1 LSLFIT
7 FEGGE
12 GCGKSTQ
19 AKALFSN
26 IRGSGVPVILT
37 QEPGGTPLGREVR
50 QWLKGEAD
58 SDPVAELL
66 LFNASR
72 VQLVNNVIRPALKEG
87 KVVLC
92 DRYYHSTVAY
102 QGYGRG
108 LDLDMIDKVNNIAT
122 SGLEPDLIIFLD
134 TDVEQALSRKR
145 NKDRFE
151 LEDIA
156 FHQRVKKG
164 YLEMSKAD
172 PKLWMVIDGSLSKSE
187 IEKIIWD
194 KVARLLPKR

>member
-1 LSLFIT
+1 MSLFIT

-19 AKALFSN
+19 AKALFRN
-26 IRGSGVPVILT
+26 ISDSRVPVILT

-72 VQLVNNVIRPALKEG
+72 VQLINNVIRPALKEG

-92 DRYYHSTVAY
+92 DRFYHSTIAY

-108 LDLDMIDKVNNIAT
+108 LDFELINRINNIAT
-122 SGLEPDLIIFLD
+122 GGLEPNLIIFLD
-134 TDVEQALSRKR
+134 TDVGQALARKR

-151 LEDIA
+151 LEDFV
-156 FHQRVKKG
+156 FHQRVKQG
-164 YLEMSKAD
+164 YLEMVKAD
-172 PKLWMVIDGSLSKSE
+172 PNLWMVVDGSLPKNV
-187 IEKIIWD
+187 IERIIWD
-194 KVARLLPKR
+194 KVVGLLPKR

>member
-19 AKALFSN
+19 ARALFRN

-50 QWLKGEAD
+50 RWLKGEAD

-72 VQLVNNVIRPALKEG
+72 VQLVNNVIRPALKAG

-92 DRYYHSTVAY
+92 DRYYHSTIAY

-108 LDLDMIDKVNNIAT
+108 LDLDLINTINNIAT
-122 SGLEPDLIIFLD
+122 SGLEPTLVIFLD
-134 TDVEQALSRKR
+134 TDVKQALSRKR

-151 LEDIA
+151 QEDIA
-156 FHQRVKKG
+156 FHRRVKRG
-164 YLEMSKAD
+164 YLEMCKAD

-194 KVARLLPKR
+194 KVVGLLPKR

>member
-19 AKALFSN
+19 AKALFRNISN
-26 IRGSGVPVILT
+26 SKVPVILT
-37 QEPGGTPLGREVR
+37 QEPGGTLLGREVR

-72 VQLVNNVIRPALKEG
+72 AQLVNHVIRPALKEG

-92 DRYYHSTVAY
+92 DRFYHSTIAY

-108 LDLDMIDKVNNIAT
+108 LDLDMIDTVNSIAT
-122 SGLEPDLIIFLD
+122 SGLKPDLIIFLD
-134 TDVEQALSRKR
+134 TDVEHALSRKR

-151 LEDIA
+151 QEDIA
-156 FHQRVKKG
+156 FHKRVKQG

-172 PKLWMVIDGSLSKSE
+172 PKPWMVIDGSLSKSE

-194 KVARLLPKR
+194 RVAGLLPKR

>member
-1 LSLFIT
+1 M
-7 FEGGE
+7 
-12 GCGKSTQ
+12 
-19 AKALFSN
+19 
-26 IRGSGVPVILT
+26 PVILT

-50 QWLKGEAD
+50 QWLKGEMD

-92 DRYYHSTVAY
+92 DRFYHSTIAY

-108 LDLDMIDKVNNIAT
+108 LDLGLINTINNVAT
-122 SGLEPDLIIFLD
+122 SGLDPDLIIFLD

-151 LEDIA
+151 LEDIV
-156 FHQRVKKG
+156 FHRRVKQG

-187 IEKIIWD
+187 IENIIWE
-194 KVARLLPKR
+194 KVVGLLPKR

>member
-1 LSLFIT
+1 MSLFIT

-19 AKALFSN
+19 AKALFRN

-58 SDPVAELL
+58 SDPIAELL

-72 VQLVNNVIRPALKEG
+72 VQLVKNVIRPALKEG
-87 KVVLC
+87 KVVIC
-92 DRYYHSTVAY
+92 DRFYHSTIAY

-108 LDLDMIDKVNNIAT
+108 LDFGLIDTINNIAT
-122 SGLEPDLIIFLD
+122 SGLEPNLVIFLD
-134 TDVEQALSRKR
+134 TDVGQALSRKR
-145 NKDRFE
+145 HKDRFE
-151 LEDIA
+151 LEDIV
-156 FHQRVKKG
+156 FHQRVKQG

-172 PKLWMVIDGSLSKSE
+172 PKLWMVIDGALSKSA

>member
-19 AKALFSN
+19 AKALFKN
-26 IRGSGVPVILT
+26 IRSSGVPVILT
-37 QEPGGTPLGREVR
+37 QEPGGTALGREVR

-92 DRYYHSTVAY
+92 DRFYHSTIAY

-108 LDLDMIDKVNNIAT
+108 LDFDLINTVNDIAV
-122 SGLEPDLIIFLD
+122 SGLTPNLIIFLD
-134 TDVEQALSRKR
+134 TDVGQALSRKR

-151 LEDIA
+151 LEDIV
-156 FHQRVKKG
+156 FHQRVKQG
-164 YLEMSKAD
+164 YLEMVKSD
-172 PKLWMVIDGSLSKSE
+172 PNLWMVVDGSLTKNT
-187 IEKIIWD
+187 IERIIWD
-194 KVARLLPKR
+194 KVVGLLPNR

>member
-19 AKALFSN
+19 ARALFRN
-26 IRGSGVPVILT
+26 VRGSGVPVILT

-58 SDPVAELL
+58 SDAIAELL

-87 KVVLC
+87 KVVIC
-92 DRYYHSTVAY
+92 DRFYHSTIAY

-108 LDLDMIDKVNNIAT
+108 LDFDLINTINNIAT
-122 SGLEPDLIIFLD
+122 SGLEPNLVIFLD
-134 TDVEQALSRKR
+134 TDVGQALSRKR

-151 LEDIA
+151 LEDFV
-156 FHQRVKKG
+156 FHQRVKQG
-164 YLEMSKAD
+164 YMEMSKAD
-172 PKLWMVIDGSLSKSE
+172 PNLWMVIDGSLSKNM
-187 IEKIIWD
+187 IERIIWD
-194 KVARLLPKR
+194 KVVGLLPKR

>member
-1 LSLFIT
+1 MSLFIT

-19 AKALFSN
+19 AKALFRNISN
-26 IRGSGVPVILT
+26 SKVPVILT

-58 SDPVAELL
+58 SDPMAELL

-87 KVVLC
+87 KVVIC
-92 DRYYHSTVAY
+92 DRFYHSTIAY

-108 LDLDMIDKVNNIAT
+108 LDLDLIHTINNIAT

-134 TDVEQALSRKR
+134 TDVGQALSRKR

-151 LEDIA
+151 LEDFV
-156 FHQRVKKG
+156 FHQRVKQG
-164 YLEMSKAD
+164 YIEMSKAD
-172 PKLWMVIDGSLSKSE
+172 PDLWEVIDGSLSKNM
-187 IEKIIWD
+187 IERIIWD
-194 KVARLLPKR
+194 KVVRLLPNR

>member
-1 LSLFIT
+1 LSLLIT

-19 AKALFSN
+19 ARALLRN
-26 IRGSGVPVILT
+26 IHASGVPVILT

-50 QWLKGEAD
+50 RWLKSEVK
-58 SDPVAELL
+58 SDPMAELL

-72 VQLVNNVIRPALKEG
+72 VQLVNNVIRPALREG
-87 KVVLC
+87 KVVIC
-92 DRYYHSTVAY
+92 DRFYHSTIAY

-108 LDLDMIDKVNNIAT
+108 LDLGLINNINNIAT
-122 SGLEPDLIIFLD
+122 AGLEPALIIFLD
-134 TDVEQALSRKR
+134 TDVGQALSRKR
-145 NKDRFE
+145 HKDRFE
-151 LEDIA
+151 LEDFV
-156 FHQRVKKG
+156 FHQRVKQG

-172 PKLWMVIDGSLSKSE
+172 PNLWMVIDGSLSKNA

-194 KVARLLPKR
+194 KVVGLLPNR

>member
-122 SGLEPDLIIFLD
+122 SGLEPDLIILLD

-172 PKLWMVIDGSLSKSE
+172 PKLWMVIDGSLSKSD

>member
-19 AKALFSN
+19 ARALFRN

-50 QWLKGEAD
+50 QWLKGEFN

-72 VQLVNNVIRPALKEG
+72 VQLINNVIRPALKEG
-87 KVVLC
+87 KVVIC
-92 DRYYHSTVAY
+92 DRFYHSTIAY

-108 LDLDMIDKVNNIAT
+108 LDFDLINKINNIAT

-151 LEDIA
+151 LEDIV
-156 FHQRVKKG
+156 FHKRVKRG

-172 PKLWMVIDGSLSKSE
+172 PKLWMVIDGSLSKSA

-194 KVARLLPKR
+194 KVSALLPKR

>member
-19 AKALFSN
+19 AKALFRN
-26 IRGSGVPVILT
+26 ITSSKVPVILT

-50 QWLKGEAD
+50 QWLKGEMD
-58 SDPVAELL
+58 SDPIAELL

-72 VQLVNNVIRPALKEG
+72 VQLINNVIRPALKEG

-92 DRYYHSTVAY
+92 DRFYHSTIAY

-108 LDLDMIDKVNNIAT
+108 LDLGLIDTINNIAT
-122 SGLEPDLIIFLD
+122 SGLDPDLIIFLD

-151 LEDIA
+151 QEDIA
-156 FHQRVKKG
+156 FHQRVKQG

-172 PKLWMVIDGSLSKSE
+172 PKLWMVIDGSLSKSA

-194 KVARLLPKR
+194 KVVGLLPKR

>member
-19 AKALFSN
+19 SRALFKN
-26 IRGSGVPVILT
+26 IRASGVPVILT

-72 VQLVNNVIRPALKEG
+72 VQLVNNVIRPSLKEG

-92 DRYYHSTVAY
+92 DRFYHSTIAY

-108 LDLDMIDKVNNIAT
+108 LDFDLINTVNNIAVD
-122 SGLEPDLIIFLD
+122 GLAPNLIIFLD
-134 TDVEQALSRKR
+134 TDVGQALARKR

-151 LEDIA
+151 LEDFV
-156 FHQRVKKG
+156 FHQRVKQG
-164 YLEMSKAD
+164 YLEMVKAD
-172 PKLWMVIDGSLSKSE
+172 PNLWMVVDGSLPKNV
-187 IEKIIWD
+187 IERIIWD
-194 KVARLLPKR
+194 KVVGLLPNR

>member
-1 LSLFIT
+1 MPLFIT

-19 AKALFSN
+19 SRALFRN
-26 IRGSGVPVILT
+26 IRDAGVPVILT

-50 QWLKGEAD
+50 RWLKGEAD
-58 SDPVAELL
+58 SDPIAELL

-72 VQLVNNVIRPALKEG
+72 VQLVNNVIRPALKKG

-92 DRYYHSTVAY
+92 DRFYHSTIAY

-108 LDLDMIDKVNNIAT
+108 LDLGLIDTINNIAT
-122 SGLEPDLIIFLD
+122 SGLDPDLIIFLD

-151 LEDIA
+151 HEDIA
-156 FHQRVKKG
+156 FHKRVKQG

-172 PKLWMVIDGSLSKSE
+172 PKLWMVIDGSLSKGE

-194 KVARLLPKR
+194 KVVGLLPKR

>member
-1 LSLFIT
+1 MPLFIT

-19 AKALFSN
+19 SRALFRN
-26 IRGSGVPVILT
+26 IRDAGVPVILT

-50 QWLKGEAD
+50 QWLKGEFD
-58 SDPVAELL
+58 SDPLAELL

-72 VQLVNNVIRPALKEG
+72 VQLVNNVIRPALKKG

-92 DRYYHSTVAY
+92 DRFYHSTIAY

-108 LDLDMIDKVNNIAT
+108 LDLGLIDTINNIAT
-122 SGLEPDLIIFLD
+122 SGLDPDLIIFLD

-151 LEDIA
+151 HEDIA
-156 FHQRVKKG
+156 FHKRVKQG

-172 PKLWMVIDGSLSKSE
+172 PKLWMVIDGSLSKGE

-194 KVARLLPKR
+194 KVVGLLPKR

>member
-1 LSLFIT
+1 MSLFIT

-19 AKALFSN
+19 SRALFKN
-26 IRGSGVPVILT
+26 IRSSGVPVILT

-58 SDPVAELL
+58 SDPIAELL

-92 DRYYHSTVAY
+92 DRFYHSTIAY

-108 LDLDMIDKVNNIAT
+108 LDFDLINKINNIAT
-122 SGLEPDLIIFLD
+122 GGLEPNLIIFLD
-134 TDVEQALSRKR
+134 TDVGQALARKR

-151 LEDIA
+151 LEDFV
-156 FHQRVKKG
+156 FHQRVKQG
-164 YLEMSKAD
+164 YLEMVKAD
-172 PKLWMVIDGSLSKSE
+172 PNLWMVVDGSLPKNV
-187 IEKIIWD
+187 IERIIWD
-194 KVARLLPKR
+194 KVVGLLPNR

>member
-19 AKALFSN
+19 AKALFRNISN
-26 IRGSGVPVILT
+26 SKVPVILT

-50 QWLKGEAD
+50 QWLKGEFN

-72 VQLVNNVIRPALKEG
+72 AQLINNVIRPALKEG

-92 DRYYHSTVAY
+92 DRFYHSTIAY

-108 LDLDMIDKVNNIAT
+108 LDLDMINTVNNIAT
-122 SGLEPDLIIFLD
+122 SGLDPDLIIFLD
-134 TDVEQALSRKR
+134 TDVEHALSRKR

-151 LEDIA
+151 HEDIA
-156 FHQRVKKG
+156 FHKRVKQG

-172 PKLWMVIDGSLSKSE
+172 PKLWMAIDGSLSKSE

-194 KVARLLPKR
+194 RVVGLLPKR

>member
-1 LSLFIT
+1 MSLFIT

-19 AKALFSN
+19 ARALFRN
-26 IRGSGVPVILT
+26 IRGASVPVILT

-50 QWLKGEAD
+50 QWLKGEMD

-72 VQLVNNVIRPALKEG
+72 VQLVNNVIRPALKKG
-87 KVVLC
+87 KVVIC
-92 DRYYHSTVAY
+92 DRFYHSTIAY

-108 LDLDMIDKVNNIAT
+108 LDLDLINSINNIAT

-151 LEDIA
+151 LEDIV
-156 FHQRVKKG
+156 FHRRVKQG

-172 PKLWMVIDGSLSKSE
+172 PKLWMVIDGSLSKDA

-194 KVARLLPKR
+194 KVSELLPKR

>member
-1 LSLFIT
+1 MSLFIT

-19 AKALFSN
+19 ARALFRN

-50 QWLKGEAD
+50 QWLKGEFD
-58 SDPVAELL
+58 SDPIAEFL

-72 VQLVNNVIRPALKEG
+72 VQLVNNVIRPALKKG
-87 KVVLC
+87 KVVIC
-92 DRYYHSTVAY
+92 DRFYHSTIAY

-108 LDLDMIDKVNNIAT
+108 LDLGLIDTIDNIAT

-151 LEDIA
+151 HEDIA
-156 FHQRVKKG
+156 FHKRVKRG

-194 KVARLLPKR
+194 KVVGLLSKR

>member
-1 LSLFIT
+1 MSLFIT

-19 AKALFSN
+19 ARALFRN

-50 QWLKGEAD
+50 RWLKGEAD
-58 SDPVAELL
+58 SDPIAELL

-72 VQLVNNVIRPALKEG
+72 VQLVNNVIRSALKEG

-92 DRYYHSTVAY
+92 DRFYHSTIAY

-108 LDLDMIDKVNNIAT
+108 LDLGLIDTINNIAT
-122 SGLEPDLIIFLD
+122 SGLDPDLIIFLD

-151 LEDIA
+151 LEDIV
-156 FHQRVKKG
+156 FHRRVKQG

-172 PKLWMVIDGSLSKSE
+172 SKLWMVIDGSLSKSA

-194 KVARLLPKR
+194 GVVGLLPKR

>member
-1 LSLFIT
+1 MSLFIT

-19 AKALFSN
+19 ARALFRN

-50 QWLKGEAD
+50 QWLKGEFD

-72 VQLVNNVIRPALKEG
+72 AQLVNNVIRPALKGG

-92 DRYYHSTVAY
+92 DRFYHSTIAY

-108 LDLDMIDKVNNIAT
+108 LDLEMIDTVNNIAT
-122 SGLEPDLIIFLD
+122 SGLKPDLIIFLD

-151 LEDIA
+151 HEDIA
-156 FHQRVKKG
+156 FHKRVKQG
-164 YLEMSKAD
+164 YLEMCKAD
-172 PKLWMVIDGSLSKSE
+172 PKLLMVIDGSLSKSE

-194 KVARLLPKR
+194 KVVGLLPKR